1 MYGSMFGAKRL
12 CTRRV
17 GGGTSP
23 PVELME
29 DSGSSALCDLTQD
42 SGSGQQSARSSATHA
57 PGETRCSP
65 VTDSGSVV
73 ELYEPC

>member
-1 MYGSMFGAKRL
+1 MYDSMFGAKRL

-42 SGSGQQSARSSATHA
+42 SGSGQQSARSSAAHA
-57 PGETRCSP
+57 PGERLCNRVSCN
-65 VTDSGSVV
+65 SGSGM
-73 ELYEPC
+73 ELY